1 MNLKCLIIEDE
12 LPAQRV
18 LKNYIDDVPYLELA
32 DTFKSAV
39 DALETIQSGD
49 IDLLFLDINLPKISG
64 LNFLRSLKNPPRVIV
79 TTAYPDYAHEGFE
92 LDVVDYLLKPFS
104 FERFIQALSKLKT
117 EQANENSSGKVPIR
131 DYQHQYAFVKVDKTL
146 HRVDF
151 PEIKYIESDKDYVK
165 IIRSGGE
172 NLMLL
177 QTLKHWLKMLPNE
190 HFSQVHKSYIVN
202 IAKIDKIAGN
212 QIKIGDATIP
222 IGRHYKQDFLDKIEP
237 IS

>member
-18 LKNYIDDVPYLELA
+18 LKNYISDVPYLELCG
-32 DTFKSAV
+32 TFTSAM
-39 DALETIQSGD
+39 DALQTIQSQD

-64 LNFLRSLKNPPRVIV
+64 LNFLRSLKHPPKVII

-92 LDVVDYLLKPFS
+92 LDVTDYLLKPFS

-117 EQANENSSGKVPIR
+117 ESNGKESPALT
-131 DYQHQYAFVKVDKTL
+131 DKKAYEHKYAFVKVDKIL

-151 PEIKYIESDKDYVK
+151 EDILYIESDKDYVN
-165 IIRSGGE
+165 IVREGE

-177 QTLKHWLKMLPNE
+177 QTLKHWENMLPE
-190 HFSQVHKSYIVN
+190 RDFARVHKSYIVN
-202 IAKIDKIAGN
+202 ISRIDKIAGN
-212 QIKIGDATIP
+212 QIKIGDATLP
-222 IGRHYKQDFLDKIEP
+222 IGRHYKQDFLEKIEP

>member
-18 LKNYIDDVPYLELA
+18 LKNYISDVPYLELCG
-32 DTFKSAV
+32 TYKSAM
-39 DALETIQSGD
+39 DALETVQSQD

-64 LNFLRSLKNPPRVIV
+64 LNFLRSLKNPPKVII

-104 FERFIQALSKLKT
+104 FERFIQSLSKLKT
-117 EQANENSSGKVPIR
+117 EAGKESEASTNDHR
-131 DYQHQYAFVKVDKTL
+131 DYQHRYAFVKVDKTL

-151 PEIKYIESDKDYVK
+151 NDIRYIESDKDYVN
-165 IIRSGGE
+165 IVRDGE

-177 QTLKHWLKMLPNE
+177 QTLKHWLNMLPDQN
-190 HFSQVHKSYIVN
+190 FARVHKSYIVN
-202 IAKIDKIAGN
+202 ISRIDKIIGN
-212 QIKIGDATIP
+212 QIKIGDAVIP
-222 IGRHYKQDFLDKIEP
+222 IGRYYKQDFMEKIEP

>member
-18 LKNYIDDVPYLELA
+18 LKNYIADVPYLELGG
-32 DTFKSAV
+32 TFKSAV

-64 LNFLRSLKNPPRVIV
+64 LNFLRSLKNPPKVIV

-104 FERFIQALSKLKT
+104 FERFIQALSKLKAEQPHQEAFT
-117 EQANENSSGKVPIR
+117 EAPSK
-131 DYQHQYAFVKVDKTL
+131 DYQHEYAFVKVDKTL

-151 PEIKYIESDKDYVK
+151 ADIRYIESDKDYVK
-165 IIRSGGE
+165 IYREGE

-177 QTLKHWLKMLPNE
+177 QTLKHWLKMLPDRY
-190 HFSQVHKSYIVN
+190 FVQVHKSYIVN
-202 IAKIDKIAGN
+202 ISKIDKIAGN
-212 QIKIGDATIP
+212 QIKIDGATVP

>member
-18 LKNYIDDVPYLELA
+18 LKNYIADVPYLELCG
-32 DTFKSAV
+32 TFKSAM
-39 DALETIQSGD
+39 DALEIIQSQD
-49 IDLLFLDINLPKISG
+49 IDVLFLDINLPKISG
-64 LNFLRSLKNPPRVIV
+64 LNFLRSLKNPPKVII

-104 FERFIQALSKLKT
+104 FERFVQSLSKLKSET
-117 EQANENSSGKVPIR
+117 KQDASASDIEKR
-131 DYQHQYAFVKVDKTL
+131 DYEHRYAFVKVDKTL

-151 PEIKYIESDKDYVK
+151 DDIKYIESDKDYVK
-165 IIRSGGE
+165 IIRTGE

-177 QTLKHWLKMLPNE
+177 QTLKHWENMLPE
-190 HFSQVHKSYIVN
+190 RGFARVHKSYIVN
-202 IAKIDKIAGN
+202 ISRIDKIVGN
-212 QIKIGDATIP
+212 QIKIDNATIP

>member
-18 LKNYIDDVPYLELA
+18 LKNYIEDVPYLDLA
-32 DTFKSAV
+32 GTFKSAV
-39 DALETIQSGD
+39 DALETIQNGD

-64 LNFLRSLKNPPRVIV
+64 LNFLRSLNDPPKVIV

-104 FERFIQALSKLKT
+104 FERFIQALSKLKS
-117 EQANENSSGKVPIR
+117 EKQEDKSMAGPPSRN
-131 DYQHQYAFVKVDKTL
+131 YQHQYAFVKVDKTL

-151 PEIKYIESDKDYVK
+151 NDILYIESDKDYVK
-165 IIRSGGE
+165 IFRSEAE

-177 QTLKHWLKMLPNE
+177 QTLKYWLEMLPSEN
-190 HFSQVHKSYIVN
+190 FAQVHKSYIVN

-212 QIKIGDATIP
+212 QIMIGDATIP
-222 IGRHYKQDFLDKIEP
+222 IGRHFKQNFLEKIEP

>member
-18 LKNYIDDVPYLELA
+18 LKNYIADVPYLELCG
-32 DTFKSAV
+32 TFKSAME
-39 DALETIQSGD
+39 ALETIQSQD
-49 IDLLFLDINLPKISG
+49 IDVLFLDINLPKISG
-64 LNFLRSLKNPPRVIV
+64 LNFLRSLKNPPKVII

-104 FERFIQALSKLKT
+104 FERFIQSLSKLKSEAKQDT
-117 EQANENSSGKVPIR
+117 SASNIEKR
-131 DYQHQYAFVKVDKTL
+131 DYEHLYAFVKVDKTL

-151 PEIKYIESDKDYVK
+151 DDIKYIESNKDYVK
-165 IIRSGGE
+165 IIRTGD

-177 QTLKHWLKMLPNE
+177 QTLKHWESMLPE
-190 HFSQVHKSYIVN
+190 RSFARVHKSYIVN
-202 IAKIDKIAGN
+202 ISLIDKIVGN
-212 QIKIGDATIP
+212 QIKIDNATIP

>member
-18 LKNYIDDVPYLELA
+18 LKNYIGDVPYLELCG
-32 DTFKSAV
+32 TYKSAM
-39 DALETIQSGD
+39 DALETIQSQD

-64 LNFLRSLKNPPRVIV
+64 LNFLRSLKNPPKVVI

-104 FERFIQALSKLKT
+104 FERFIQSLSKLKT
-117 EQANENSSGKVPIR
+117 ETGSEASVMTASKR
-131 DYQHQYAFVKVDKTL
+131 DYQHRYAFVKVDKTL

-151 PEIKYIESDKDYVK
+151 DDIKYIESDKDYVK
-165 IIRSGGE
+165 IVKDGE

-177 QTLKHWLKMLPNE
+177 QTLKHWQNMLPDNK
-190 HFSQVHKSYIVN
+190 FSRVHKSYIVN
-202 IAKIDKIAGN
+202 ISRIDKIIGN
-212 QIKIGDATIP
+212 QIKIGEAVIP
-222 IGRHYKQDFLDKIEP
+222 IGRYYKQDFMDKIEP

>member
-18 LKNYIDDVPYLELA
+18 LKNYISDVPYLELCG
-32 DTFKSAV
+32 TFKSAM
-39 DALETIQSGD
+39 DALATVQSQD

-64 LNFLRSLKNPPRVIV
+64 LNFLRSLKNPPKVII

-104 FERFIQALSKLKT
+104 FERFIQALSKLKAET
-117 EQANENSSGKVPIR
+117 GNRESESAGPGW
-131 DYQHQYAFVKVDKTL
+131 DYQHRYAFVKVDKAL

-151 PEIKYIESDKDYVK
+151 NNIKYIESDKDYVN
-165 IIRSGGE
+165 IVRDGE

-177 QTLKHWLKMLPNE
+177 QTLKHWQNMLPDQS
-190 HFSQVHKSYIVN
+190 FARVHKSYIVN
-202 IAKIDKIAGN
+202 IARIDKIVGN
-212 QIKIGDATIP
+212 QIKIEDAVIP
-222 IGRHYKQDFLDKIEP
+222 IGRYYKQDFMGKIEP

>member
-18 LKNYIDDVPYLELA
+18 LKNYIEDVPYLELTG
-32 DTFKSAV
+32 TFKSAV
-39 DALETIQSGD
+39 EALETIQDGD
-49 IDLLFLDINLPKISG
+49 VDLLFLDINLPKISG
-64 LNFLRSLKNPPRVIV
+64 LNFLRSLKNPPKVIV

-104 FERFIQALSKLKT
+104 FERFIQALSKLKAERT
-117 EQANENSSGKVPIR
+117 DEAKSSEPLSR
-131 DYQHQYAFVKVDKTL
+131 DYEHQYAFVKVDKTL

-151 PEIKYIESDKDYVK
+151 EDIYYIESDKDYVK
-165 IIRSGGE
+165 IIRTGE

-177 QTLKHWLKMLPNE
+177 QTLKHWLAMLPE
-190 HFSQVHKSYIVN
+190 RHFVQVHKSFIVN
-202 IAKIDKIAGN
+202 IARIDKITGN
-212 QIKIGDATIP
+212 QIKIGGTTIP
-222 IGRHYKQDFLDKIEP
+222 IGRHYKQDFMEKIEP

>member
-18 LKNYIDDVPYLELA
+18 LKNYIADVPYLELCG
-32 DTFKSAV
+32 TFTSAM
-39 DALETIQSGD
+39 DALETIQSQD

-64 LNFLRSLKNPPRVIV
+64 LNFLRSLNNPPKVII
-79 TTAYPDYAHEGFE
+79 TTAYTDYAHEGFE

-104 FERFIQALSKLKT
+104 FERFIQSLSKLKT
-117 EQANENSSGKVPIR
+117 EAGEKKASSSDANHR
-131 DYQHQYAFVKVDKTL
+131 DYEHSYAFVKVDKTL

-151 PEIKYIESDKDYVK
+151 DDIKYIESDRDYVK
-165 IIRSGGE
+165 IVKEGE

-177 QTLKHWLKMLPNE
+177 QTLKHWENMLPGKN
-190 HFSQVHKSYIVN
+190 FARVHKSYIVN
-202 IAKIDKIAGN
+202 ISRIDKIIGN
-212 QIKIGDATIP
+212 QIKIGDTVIP
-222 IGRHYKQDFLDKIEP
+222 IGRYYKEDFMDKIEP

>member
-18 LKNYIDDVPYLELA
+18 LKKYIEDVPYLELFG
-32 DTFKSAV
+32 TFKSAM
-39 DALETIQSGD
+39 DALQTIQSED

-64 LNFLRSLKNPPRVIV
+64 LNFLRSLKHPPKVII
-79 TTAYPDYAHEGFE
+79 TTAYPDYAHEGFD

-104 FERFIQALSKLKT
+104 FERFIQALSKLKSDPHKDKAT
-117 EQANENSSGKVPIR
+117 PGQQKYEHR
-131 DYQHQYAFVKVDKTL
+131 YAFVKVDKVL

-151 PEIKYIESDKDYVK
+151 DDINYIESDKDYVK
-165 IIRSGGE
+165 IVRSGE
-172 NLMLL
+172 NLILL
-177 QTLKHWLKMLPNE
+177 QTLKHWLEMLPGNE
-190 HFSQVHKSYIVN
+190 FAQVHKSFIVN
-202 IAKIDKIAGN
+202 IARIDKIAGN
-212 QIKIGDATIP
+212 QIKIGGDTIP

>member
-18 LKNYIDDVPYLELA
+18 LKNYIADVPYLELCG
-32 DTFKSAV
+32 TFKSAM
-39 DALETIQSGD
+39 DALEIIQSQD
-49 IDLLFLDINLPKISG
+49 IDVLFLDINLPKISG
-64 LNFLRSLKNPPRVIV
+64 LNFLRSLKNPPKVII

-104 FERFIQALSKLKT
+104 FERFIQSLSKLKSET
-117 EQANENSSGKVPIR
+117 KQDSSASDIEKR
-131 DYQHQYAFVKVDKTL
+131 DYEHRYAFVKVDKTL

-151 PEIKYIESDKDYVK
+151 EDIKYIESDKDYVK
-165 IIRSGGE
+165 IIRTGE

-177 QTLKHWLKMLPNE
+177 QTLKHWENMLPE
-190 HFSQVHKSYIVN
+190 RGFARVHKSYIVN
-202 IAKIDKIAGN
+202 ISRIDKIVGN
-212 QIKIGDATIP
+212 QIKIDKATIP

>member
-18 LKNYIDDVPYLELA
+18 LKNYIEDVPYLELTG
-32 DTFKSAV
+32 TFKSAV
-39 DALETIQSGD
+39 DAFETIQDGD
-49 IDLLFLDINLPKISG
+49 VDLLFLDINLPKISG
-64 LNFLRSLKNPPRVIV
+64 LNFLRSLNNPPKVIV

-117 EQANENSSGKVPIR
+117 ERTDEVPSSKPLSR
-131 DYQHQYAFVKVDKTL
+131 DYEHQYAFVKVDKTL

-151 PEIKYIESDKDYVK
+151 DDIYYIESDKDYVK
-165 IIRSGGE
+165 IIRTGE

-177 QTLKHWLKMLPNE
+177 QTLKHWLAMLPE
-190 HFSQVHKSYIVN
+190 RHFVQVHKSFIVN
-202 IAKIDKIAGN
+202 IARIDKIIGN
-212 QIKIGDATIP
+212 QIKIGGTTIP
-222 IGRHYKQDFLDKIEP
+222 IGRHYKQDFMEKIEP

>member
-18 LKNYIDDVPYLELA
+18 LKKYINDVPYLELKA
-32 DTFKSAV
+32 AFKSPV
-39 DALETIQSGD
+39 ESMETLQSKD

-64 LNFLRSLKNPPRVIV
+64 LNFLRSLNHPPKVII

-104 FERFIQALSKLKT
+104 FERFLKALSKLK
-117 EQANENSSGKVPIR
+117 EEKEIQSKERSELVSSQR
-131 DYQHQYAFVKVDKTL
+131 YAFVKVDKTL

-151 PEIKYIESDKDYVK
+151 DKIYYIESDKDYIK
-165 IIRSGGE
+165 IVLE
-172 NLMLL
+172 DKNLMLL
-177 QTLKHWLKMLPNE
+177 QTLKHWIKMLPNDE
-190 HFSQVHKSYIVN
+190 FARAHKSYIVN
-202 IAKIDKIAGN
+202 IAHINKIAGN
-212 QIKIGDATIP
+212 QIMIGSKNIP
-222 IGRHYKQDFLDKIEP
+222 IGRHYKQDFMDKIDP

>member
-18 LKNYIDDVPYLELA
+18 LKNYIADVPYLELCG
-32 DTFKSAV
+32 TFKSAMEG
-39 DALETIQSGD
+39 LETIQSQD
-49 IDLLFLDINLPKISG
+49 IDVLFLDINLPKISG
-64 LNFLRSLKNPPRVIV
+64 LNFLRSLKNPPKVII

-104 FERFIQALSKLKT
+104 FERFIQSLSKLKSET
-117 EQANENSSGKVPIR
+117 KQDASASDIEKR
-131 DYQHQYAFVKVDKTL
+131 DYEHRYAFVKVDKTL

-151 PEIKYIESDKDYVK
+151 DDIKYIESDKDYVK
-165 IIRSGGE
+165 IIRTGE

-177 QTLKHWLKMLPNE
+177 QTLKHWESMLPE
-190 HFSQVHKSYIVN
+190 RGFARVHKSYIVN
-202 IAKIDKIAGN
+202 ISRIDKIVGN
-212 QIKIGDATIP
+212 QIKIDNATIP

>member
-18 LKNYIDDVPYLELA
+18 LKKYIEDVPYLELCG
-32 DTFKSAV
+32 TYKSAM
-39 DALETIQSGD
+39 DALETIQSQD

-64 LNFLRSLKNPPRVIV
+64 LNFLRSLKQPPKVII

-104 FERFIQALSKLKT
+104 FERFIQSLSKLK
-117 EQANENSSGKVPIR
+117 SDVGKR
-131 DYQHQYAFVKVDKTL
+131 ASYTAADKQNYEHRYAFVKVDKVL

-151 PEIKYIESDKDYVK
+151 KDIKYIESDKDYIK
-165 IIRSGGE
+165 IVRSGK

-177 QTLKHWLKMLPNE
+177 QTLKHWENMLPDRE
-190 HFSQVHKSYIVN
+190 FARVHKSYIVN
-202 IAKIDKIAGN
+202 ISRIDKIVGN
-212 QIKIGDATIP
+212 QIKIDDATIP

>member
-18 LKNYIDDVPYLELA
+18 LKKYIEDVPYLELCG
-32 DTFKSAV
+32 TFKSAM
-39 DALETIQSGD
+39 DALETIQSQD

-64 LNFLRSLKNPPRVIV
+64 LNFLRSLKQPPKVII

-104 FERFIQALSKLKT
+104 FERFIQSLSKLK
-117 EQANENSSGKVPIR
+117 SDVGKR
-131 DYQHQYAFVKVDKTL
+131 ASDSDDGKQSYEHRYAFVKVDKVL

-151 PEIKYIESDKDYVK
+151 KDIKYIESDKDYVK
-165 IIRSGGE
+165 IVRSGE

-177 QTLKHWLKMLPNE
+177 QTLKHWENMLPDRE
-190 HFSQVHKSYIVN
+190 FARVHKSYIVN
-202 IAKIDKIAGN
+202 ISRIDKIVGN
-212 QIKIGDATIP
+212 QIKVDDATIP

>member
-18 LKNYIDDVPYLELA
+18 LKNYIGDVPYLELA
-32 DTFKSAV
+32 GTFKSAV
-39 DALETIQSGD
+39 DALETIQKGD

-104 FERFIQALSKLKT
+104 FERFIQALSKLKS
-117 EQANENSSGKVPIR
+117 ERKEEAQSQGPARHN
-131 DYQHQYAFVKVDKTL
+131 YQHQYAFVKVDKTL

-151 PEIKYIESDKDYVK
+151 DDILYIESDKDYVK
-165 IIRSGGE
+165 IIRTGE

-177 QTLKHWLKMLPNE
+177 QTLKFWLEMLPDEN
-190 HFSQVHKSYIVN
+190 FIQVHKSFIVN
-202 IAKIDKIAGN
+202 ISKIDKITGN
-212 QIKIGDATIP
+212 QIKIGDKTIP
-222 IGRHYKQDFLDKIEP
+222 IGRHYKQDFMEKIEP

>member
-18 LKNYIDDVPYLELA
+18 LKNYISDVPYLELCG
-32 DTFKSAV
+32 TFKSAM
-39 DALETIQSGD
+39 DALETIQSQN

-64 LNFLRSLKNPPRVIV
+64 LNFLRSLKNPPKVII

-104 FERFIQALSKLKT
+104 FERFIQSLSKLNSDTSKGLT
-117 EQANENSSGKVPIR
+117 ETETEKR
-131 DYQHQYAFVKVDKTL
+131 EYEHRYAFVKVDKVL

-151 PEIKYIESDKDYVK
+151 KDIKFIESDKDYVK
-165 IIRSGGE
+165 IVRSGE

-177 QTLKHWLKMLPNE
+177 QTLKHWQNMLPDRE
-190 HFSQVHKSYIVN
+190 FARVHKSYIVN
-202 IAKIDKIAGN
+202 IARIEKIVGN
-212 QIKIGDATIP
+212 QIKIDDATIP

>member
-18 LKNYIDDVPYLELA
+18 LKNYIADVPYLELCG
-32 DTFKSAV
+32 TFKSAM
-39 DALETIQSGD
+39 DALESIQSQD

-64 LNFLRSLKNPPRVIV
+64 LNFLRSLKNPPKVII

-104 FERFIQALSKLKT
+104 FERFIQSLSKLKT
-117 EQANENSSGKVPIR
+117 ETGIQASGTTDSKR
-131 DYQHQYAFVKVDKTL
+131 EYEHRYAFVKVDKTL

-151 PEIKYIESDKDYVK
+151 DDIKYIESDKDYVK
-165 IIRSGGE
+165 IKRDGE

-177 QTLKHWLKMLPNE
+177 QTLKHWQNMLPDKN
-190 HFSQVHKSYIVN
+190 FARVHKSYIVN
-202 IAKIDKIAGN
+202 IARIDKIIGN
-212 QIKIGDATIP
+212 QIKIGDSVIP
-222 IGRHYKQDFLDKIEP
+222 IGRYYKQDFMDKIEP

>member
-18 LKNYIDDVPYLELA
+18 LKNYISDVPYLELCG
-32 DTFKSAV
+32 TFKSAME
-39 DALETIQSGD
+39 ALETIQSQD
-49 IDLLFLDINLPKISG
+49 IDVLFLDINLPKISG
-64 LNFLRSLKNPPRVIV
+64 LNFLRSLNNPPKVII

-104 FERFIQALSKLKT
+104 FERFIQSLSKLKSET
-117 EQANENSSGKVPIR
+117 KQDASASDNEKR
-131 DYQHQYAFVKVDKTL
+131 DYEHSYAFVKVDKTL

-151 PEIKYIESDKDYVK
+151 DDIKYIESDKDYVK
-165 IIRSGGE
+165 IIRIGE

-177 QTLKHWLKMLPNE
+177 QTLKHWESMLPE
-190 HFSQVHKSYIVN
+190 RGFARVHKSYIVN
-202 IAKIDKIAGN
+202 ISRIDKIVGN
-212 QIKIGDATIP
+212 QIKIDNATIP

>member
-18 LKNYIDDVPYLELA
+18 LKNYIADVPYLELGG
-32 DTFKSAV
+32 TFKSAME
-39 DALETIQSGD
+39 ALETIQSQD

-64 LNFLRSLKNPPRVIV
+64 LNFLRSLKNPPKVII

-117 EQANENSSGKVPIR
+117 ETGGEDFGLAMSKQ
-131 DYQHQYAFVKVDKTL
+131 DYQHRYAFVKADKTL

-151 PEIKYIESDKDYVK
+151 DDIKYIESDKDYVK
-165 IIRSGGE
+165 IVKKGE

-177 QTLKHWLKMLPNE
+177 QTLKHWQNMLPDNK
-190 HFSQVHKSYIVN
+190 FSRVHKSYIVN
-202 IAKIDKIAGN
+202 IARIDKIVGN
-212 QIKIGDATIP
+212 QIKIGEAVIP
-222 IGRHYKQDFLDKIEP
+222 IGRYYKQDFMDKIEP

>member
-18 LKNYIDDVPYLELA
+18 LKNYIGDVPYLELCG
-32 DTFKSAV
+32 TFKSAM
-39 DALETIQSGD
+39 DALQTIQSED

-64 LNFLRSLKNPPRVIV
+64 LNFLRSLKNPPKVII

-104 FERFIQALSKLKT
+104 FERFIQSLSKLKT
-117 EQANENSSGKVPIR
+117 ETVQEGSEKAVPSR
-131 DYQHQYAFVKVDKTL
+131 DYQHRYAFVKVDKTL

-151 PEIKYIESDKDYVK
+151 SDIKYIESDKDYVK
-165 IIRSGGE
+165 IVRDGE

-177 QTLKHWLKMLPNE
+177 QTLKHWENMLPDRN
-190 HFSQVHKSYIVN
+190 FARVHKSYIVN
-202 IAKIDKIAGN
+202 IARIDKIIGN
-212 QIKIGDATIP
+212 QIKIGDAVIP
-222 IGRHYKQDFLDKIEP
+222 IGRYYKQDFMDKIEP

>member
-18 LKNYIDDVPYLELA
+18 LKNYIADVPYLELKEA
-32 DTFKSAV
+32 FKSPVEAMEMLQG
-39 DALETIQSGD
+39 DD

-64 LNFLRSLKNPPRVIV
+64 LNFLRSLNDPPSVIV

-104 FERFIQALSKLKT
+104 FERFLKALSKLKSGSKSPPPSA
-117 EQANENSSGKVPIR
+117 EQQERALS
-131 DYQHQYAFVKVDKTL
+131 YAFVKVDKTL

-151 PEIKYIESDKDYVK
+151 ADIVFIESDKDYVK
-165 IIRSGGE
+165 IIMNE
-172 NLMLL
+172 NKLMLL
-177 QTLKHWLKMLPNE
+177 QTLKHWEQMLPDQG
-190 HFSQVHKSYIVN
+190 FARVHKSYIVN
-202 IAKIDKIAGN
+202 ISRIDKITGN
-212 QIKIGDATIP
+212 RIKMGSHTIP

>member
-18 LKNYIDDVPYLELA
+18 LKNYIEDVPYLELTG
-32 DTFKSAV
+32 TFKSAV
-39 DALETIQSGD
+39 DALETIQDGD
-49 IDLLFLDINLPKISG
+49 VDLLFLDINLPKISG
-64 LNFLRSLKNPPRVIV
+64 LNFLRSLSDPPKVIV

-104 FERFIQALSKLKT
+104 FERFIQALSKLKS
-117 EQANENSSGKVPIR
+117 ERAEEAPSSKSVSR
-131 DYQHQYAFVKVDKTL
+131 DYEHQYAFVKVDKTL

-151 PEIKYIESDKDYVK
+151 DDIYYIESDKDYVK
-165 IIRSGGE
+165 IIRAGE

-177 QTLKHWLKMLPNE
+177 QTLKHWLAMLPDR
-190 HFSQVHKSYIVN
+190 HFVQVHKSFIVN
-202 IAKIDKIAGN
+202 IARIDKITGN
-212 QIKIGDATIP
+212 QIKIGGTTIP
-222 IGRHYKQDFLDKIEP
+222 IGRHYKQDFMEKIEP

>member
-18 LKNYIDDVPYLELA
+18 LKNYIEDVPYLELTG
-32 DTFKSAV
+32 TFKSAV
-39 DALETIQSGD
+39 DALETIQDGD
-49 IDLLFLDINLPKISG
+49 VDLLFLDINLPKISG
-64 LNFLRSLKNPPRVIV
+64 LNFLRSLNDPPKVIV

-104 FERFIQALSKLKT
+104 FERFIQALSKLKS
-117 EQANENSSGKVPIR
+117 ERAEEVPPSKSVSR
-131 DYQHQYAFVKVDKTL
+131 DYEHQYAFVKVDKTL

-151 PEIKYIESDKDYVK
+151 DDIYYIESDKDYVK
-165 IIRSGGE
+165 IIRAGE

-177 QTLKHWLKMLPNE
+177 QTLKHWLAMLPDR
-190 HFSQVHKSYIVN
+190 HFVQVHKSFIVN
-202 IAKIDKIAGN
+202 IARIDKITGN
-212 QIKIGDATIP
+212 QIKIGGTTIP
-222 IGRHYKQDFLDKIEP
+222 IGRHYKQDFMEKIEP